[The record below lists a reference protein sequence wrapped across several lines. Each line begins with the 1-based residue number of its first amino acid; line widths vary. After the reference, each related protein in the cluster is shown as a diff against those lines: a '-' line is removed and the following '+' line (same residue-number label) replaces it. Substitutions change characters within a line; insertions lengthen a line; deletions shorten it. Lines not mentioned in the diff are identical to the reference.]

1 MDNGHLWV
9 HPDQFEPWVT
19 EVNDLG
25 LALEA
30 LADNP
35 SPRDIATARSRLLAL
50 QQTLGNGMDLQTAN
64 RPYRLDAWRLRL
76 VTIDRFLAYGQ
87 ARL

>member
-1 MDNGHLWV
+1 
-9 HPDQFEPWVT
+9 
-19 EVNDLG
+19 
-25 LALEA
+25 
-30 LADNP
+30 
-35 SPRDIATARSRLLAL
+35 LAL
-50 QQTLGNGMDLQTAN
+50 QQTLGDGMDLQTAN